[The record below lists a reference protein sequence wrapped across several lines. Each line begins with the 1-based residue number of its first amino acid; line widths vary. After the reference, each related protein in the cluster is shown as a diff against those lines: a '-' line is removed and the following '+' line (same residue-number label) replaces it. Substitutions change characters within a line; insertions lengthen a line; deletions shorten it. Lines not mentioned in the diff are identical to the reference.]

1 MIVLGAAFLWYLNA
15 VYPCT
20 LTWFFASFVHSLLF
34 PKYKAGEITKIEG
47 GVPYGINP
55 ALKPEPF
62 TDLLAIRDL
71 LLWVSALIG
80 WVLLA
85 YRFLRK
91 GDVRAE
97 VVFPLFV
104 IASFVPIEIGFYI
117 IGGPMFEFRYL
128 LMPLIVFLAAYIY
141 TQLIMSRRHLCK
153 LAVTLTIVFLTIL
166 LFLSPY
172 THVYFPR
179 HLYDPSVGFK
189 EVGHPKPEYIYI
201 KDFLAQHKLVSKE
214 ILSDNRR
221 LLTIVLEPD
230 QWKYVKLLRTNF
242 GKQRTYIITF
252 IDFKPTIGYHSP
264 RAINEIGEMRSAINS
279 EYCKVVSSGP
289 YTIYYKP

>member
-1 MIVLGAAFLWYLNA
+1 MIVLGTAFLWYLNA

-34 PKYKAGEITKIEG
+34 PKYKAGEITKIER

-55 ALKPEPF
+55 ALRLEPF

-80 WVLLA
+80 LVLLA

-104 IASFVPIEIGFYI
+104 IASFVPVEISFYI
-117 IGGPMFEFRYL
+117 TGGPMFEVRYL
-128 LMPLIVFLAAYIY
+128 FMPLIVFLAAYTYI
-141 TQLIMSRRHLCK
+141 QLIMSRRRLCK
-153 LAVTLTIVFLTIL
+153 LAVTLIIVFLTIL

-189 EVGHPKPEYIYI
+189 EVGHPKPEYIYL
-201 KDFLAQHKLVSKE
+201 KDFLTHHKLGSGE
-214 ILSDNRR
+214 ILSDYKH
-221 LLTIVLEPD
+221 LLTIVLEPS
-230 QWKYVKLLRTNF
+230 QWTYVKPMRKYF
-242 GKQRTYIITF
+242 GKPYTYIIAF
-252 IDFKPTIGYHSP
+252 IDLKPAIGYQRSHVIKEMS
-264 RAINEIGEMRSAINS
+264 EMRSAINS